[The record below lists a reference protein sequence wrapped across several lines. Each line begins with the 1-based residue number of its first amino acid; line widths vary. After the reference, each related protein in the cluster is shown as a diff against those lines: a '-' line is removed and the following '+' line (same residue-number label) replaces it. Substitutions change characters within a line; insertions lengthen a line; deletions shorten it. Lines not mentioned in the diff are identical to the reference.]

1 MQTFNVTS
9 GPVVGDYVTS
19 GREEELLRVL
29 DAIGARDVLI
39 GPEGNRVEITF
50 VLDAE
55 SSNAA
60 VTTADGTL
68 TTFAGGFWPGA
79 VVASR
84 IDSQTDESEPKR
96 PGFRATPTSFK
107 CRLWLSQRS
116 RTGTLDLSRSVERV
130 QPAGWQRSRA
140 LVAAR

>member
-1 MQTFNVTS
+1 VQTFNVTS

-19 GREEELLRVL
+19 DREEELLRVL
-29 DAIGARDVLI
+29 NAIGARDVLI

-68 TTFAGGFWPGA
+68 TTFAGGFWPGV

-84 IDSQTDESEPKR
+84 ID
-96 PGFRATPTSFK
+96 
-107 CRLWLSQRS
+107 
-116 RTGTLDLSRSVERV
+116 
-130 QPAGWQRSRA
+130 
-140 LVAAR
+140 

>member
-9 GPVVGDYVTS
+9 GPVVRDYVTS
-19 GREEELLRVL
+19 DREEELLRVL

-39 GPEGNRVEITF
+39 GPEGNRVEVTF

-68 TTFAGGFWPGA
+68 TTFAGGFWPGV

-84 IDSQTDESEPKR
+84 ID
-96 PGFRATPTSFK
+96 
-107 CRLWLSQRS
+107 
-116 RTGTLDLSRSVERV
+116 
-130 QPAGWQRSRA
+130 
-140 LVAAR
+140 

>member
-1 MQTFNVTS
+1 VQTFNVTS

-19 GREEELLRVL
+19 DREEELLRVL

-39 GPEGNRVEITF
+39 GPEGTRVEITF

-84 IDSQTDESEPKR
+84 ID
-96 PGFRATPTSFK
+96 
-107 CRLWLSQRS
+107 
-116 RTGTLDLSRSVERV
+116 
-130 QPAGWQRSRA
+130 
-140 LVAAR
+140 

>member
-1 MQTFNVTS
+1 VQTFNVTS
-9 GPVVGDYVTS
+9 GPVVVDYVTS
-19 GREEELLRVL
+19 DREEELLRVL

-68 TTFAGGFWPGA
+68 TTFAGGFWPGV

-84 IDSQTDESEPKR
+84 ID
-96 PGFRATPTSFK
+96 
-107 CRLWLSQRS
+107 
-116 RTGTLDLSRSVERV
+116 
-130 QPAGWQRSRA
+130 
-140 LVAAR
+140 

>member
-9 GPVVGDYVTS
+9 GPVVADSVTS
-19 GREEELLRVL
+19 DREEELLRVL

-55 SSNAA
+55 SSNGA

-68 TTFAGGFWPGA
+68 TTFAGGFWPGV

-84 IDSQTDESEPKR
+84 ID
-96 PGFRATPTSFK
+96 
-107 CRLWLSQRS
+107 
-116 RTGTLDLSRSVERV
+116 
-130 QPAGWQRSRA
+130 
-140 LVAAR
+140 

>member
-1 MQTFNVTS
+1 
-9 GPVVGDYVTS
+9 VGDYVTS
-19 GREEELLRVL
+19 DREEELLRVL

-68 TTFAGGFWPGA
+68 TTFAGGFWPGV

-84 IDSQTDESEPKR
+84 ID
-96 PGFRATPTSFK
+96 
-107 CRLWLSQRS
+107 
-116 RTGTLDLSRSVERV
+116 
-130 QPAGWQRSRA
+130 
-140 LVAAR
+140 

>member
-1 MQTFNVTS
+1 VQTFNVTS
-9 GPVVGDYVTS
+9 GPVVRDYVTS
-19 GREEELLRVL
+19 DREEELLRVL

-39 GPEGNRVEITF
+39 GPEGNRVEVTF

-68 TTFAGGFWPGA
+68 TTFAGGFWPGV

-84 IDSQTDESEPKR
+84 ID
-96 PGFRATPTSFK
+96 
-107 CRLWLSQRS
+107 
-116 RTGTLDLSRSVERV
+116 
-130 QPAGWQRSRA
+130 
-140 LVAAR
+140 

>member
-1 MQTFNVTS
+1 M
-9 GPVVGDYVTS
+9 GDYVTS
-19 GREEELLRVL
+19 DREEELLRVL

-68 TTFAGGFWPGA
+68 TTFAGGFWPGV

-84 IDSQTDESEPKR
+84 ID
-96 PGFRATPTSFK
+96 
-107 CRLWLSQRS
+107 
-116 RTGTLDLSRSVERV
+116 
-130 QPAGWQRSRA
+130 
-140 LVAAR
+140 